1 MDCSLPG
8 SSVHGI
14 LQAGILEWVASHF
27 SKDLSNPGIES
38 RSPALQPDSLPS
50 EPPGKPK
57 NYELSFIWGPYWG
70 LYKPVSDSLSDNLG
84 NCCEEVREETGCVG
98 EFFVCFSLVGKTITC
113 SWTSKDYCWWHQK
126 SQVDY
131 FSFFSVYVSV
141 SHQSRSVMSD
151 SLWPRG
157 LYSPWNFL
165 VQNTGVGSC
174 SLLQGIFPTQ
184 GSNPDFPHCRQILYQ
199 LSYREAQEYWSG

>member
-27 SKDLSNPGIES
+27 SKDLSNLGIKS

-57 NYELSFIWGPYWG
+57 NYELSFIWAPYWG
-70 LYKPVSDSLSDNLG
+70 LYKPVSDSRSDSLG
-84 NCCEEVREETGCVG
+84 TCCEEVMEVTGCVG
-98 EFFVCFSLVGKTITC
+98 ECSFCFSLVRKTTTC
-113 SWTSKDYCWWHQK
+113 SWTSKDYCWWQHQT

-131 FSFFSVYVSV
+131 FSFFLCMSVSV
-141 SHQSRSVMSD
+141 IKVAQSCLTLCDPVV
-151 SLWPRG
+151 
-157 LYSPWNFL
+157 YT
-165 VQNTGVGSC
+165 VH
-174 SLLQGIFPTQ
+174 GIF
-184 GSNPDFPHCRQILYQ
+184 
-199 LSYREAQEYWSG
+199 